1 MIRMTILAVVIAA
14 GIAGY
19 GFTRAASTNCD
30 ADSSVQPI
38 EAQFVS
44 LLNTYRAQ
52 NGAGPLTV
60 SPTLQR
66 SARWMANDL
75 ASHNGFSHTDSLG
88 RSFQTRIV
96 QCGATGFLGENVA
109 GGGTT
114 AAFLLQNWQS
124 SSGHNA
130 TMLNPNFTQIGIAF
144 AQGGPYGTTWVAD
157 FGSQQEIATA
167 TPLPKGCRTAPE
179 FGPDAI
185 VCDGGG
191 PPGWNVLPIRLPML
205 SKD

>member
-1 MIRMTILAVVIAA
+1 MIRIAVIFLAIA
-14 GIAGY
+14 GIASY
-19 GFTRAASTNCD
+19 GLSRAATQNCD
-30 ADSSVQPI
+30 ADPSVQPV
-38 EAQFVS
+38 EADFVA

-60 SPTLQR
+60 SPTLSRAAQ
-66 SARWMANDL
+66 WMANDL
-75 ASHNGFSHTDSLG
+75 AAHNGFSHTDSLG
-88 RSFQTRIV
+88 RSFQTRMA
-96 QCGATGFLGENVA
+96 QCGANGFLGENVA
-109 GGGTT
+109 GGGST
-114 AAFLLQNWQS
+114 AAFTLWNWQGS
-124 SSGHNA
+124 PGHNA
-130 TMLNPNFTQIGIAF
+130 TMLNPSFTQIGIAF

-167 TPLPKGCRTAPE
+167 TPLPKGCRPAPE

>member
-1 MIRMTILAVVIAA
+1 MTIVAVVIAA
-14 GIAGY
+14 GIATY

-30 ADSSVQPI
+30 ADSSVQPV

-88 RSFQTRIV
+88 RAFQTRIL
-96 QCGATGFLGENVA
+96 QCGATGFLGETWPVA
-109 GGGTT
+109 GPLPRSCCRTGNPPAVTMQRCSTPTSNRSDSVRPGWPLRDYMGCRLREPTGSAHT
-114 AAFLLQNWQS
+114 AAQR
-124 SSGHNA
+124 
-130 TMLNPNFTQIGIAF
+130 M
-144 AQGGPYGTTWVAD
+144 
-157 FGSQQEIATA
+157 
-167 TPLPKGCRTAPE
+167 
-179 FGPDAI
+179 
-185 VCDGGG
+185 
-191 PPGWNVLPIRLPML
+191 PPRARVRARGDCL
-205 SKD
+205 